1 MKKGVSMQKKTRKL
15 RIAMIGHKVVPSRR
29 GGIELVLTTMCPL
42 MVKQGHEVTCFNRSG
57 DKVEHEYVK
66 TVKKD
71 KYKGVRLKRVL
82 TINKRGLAAMTSSF
96 SAAIHAALGKYD
108 IVHFHAEGPCAA
120 LWIPKLFRKRCIVT
134 IHGLDWARD
143 KWKSGLGSK
152 YIKFGEKVAVK
163 YADEII
169 VLSKGVQD
177 YFKQTYGRDTTLI
190 PNGVS
195 KPKKLEANL
204 ITEKFGLKKDD
215 YICSLSRLTEEKGI
229 HYLIEAYKQLDTDK
243 KLVIAGDTSDTDD
256 YVKKLKELAGN
267 NPNIIFTG
275 FVSGRVLEELYSNA
289 YVYVLPSKLEGM
301 PLSLLEGMSY
311 GNCVIGSDIAE
322 IADVVED
329 KAVLFEKSNVKD
341 LTEKL
346 QLVCDD
352 AELVEKY
359 KSEAADYIC
368 EKYDWD
374 DVVDRTLKL
383 YRKGRR

>member
-1 MKKGVSMQKKTRKL
+1 MIEAEGEYTVSSKIKKKHLK
-15 RIAMIGHKVVPSRR
+15 IAMIGHKVVPSRR
-29 GGIELVLTTMCPL
+29 GGIELVLTTMCPK
-42 MVKQGHEVTCFNRSG
+42 MVKRGHQVTCYNRSG
-57 DKVEHEYVK
+57 DKVENEYVN
-66 TVKKD
+66 TVKNGT
-71 KYKGVRLKRVL
+71 YKGVRLKKVL
-82 TINKRGLAAMTSSF
+82 TINKKGLAAMTSSF
-96 SAAIHAALGKYD
+96 SAAIRAAFGRYD

-143 KWKSGLGSK
+143 KWKSGFGSK
-152 YIKFGEKVAVK
+152 YIKFGEKVAAK

-177 YFKQTYGRDTTLI
+177 
-190 PNGVS
+190 GVAR
-195 KPKKLEANL
+195 PKKREADL
-204 ITEKFGLKKDD
+204 IQKKFGLEKDS
-215 YICSLSRLTEEKGI
+215 YICALSRLTEEKGI
-229 HYLIEAYKQLDTDK
+229 HYLIEAYQNVKTDK

-256 YVKKLKELAGN
+256 YVKKLKELAGDN
-267 NPNIIFTG
+267 SNIIFTG
-275 FVSGRVLEELYSNA
+275 FVSGRTLEELYSNA

-329 KAVLFEKSNVKD
+329 KAVLFRKSDVKD

-346 QLVCDD
+346 QMVCDD

-368 EKYDWD
+368 NKYDWD